1 LILSGCDNAQK
12 AGTNYLAQQ
21 MRDPDSAKF
30 RDVQTVTDSADP
42 YVQNIC
48 GFVNGK
54 NLFAYT
60 VKNGLLS
67 RCSLALKNQLYPLE
81 FHC

>member
-1 LILSGCDNAQK
+1 MDNVRIQYGFFMGNRCFLLLLIIVSTLILSGCDNAQK

-42 YVQNIC
+42 YVQN
-48 GFVNGK
+48 
-54 NLFAYT
+54 
-60 VKNGLLS
+60 
-67 RCSLALKNQLYPLE
+67 
-81 FHC
+81 